1 MKDYLSDFFEHVM
14 LSLAAVA
21 MFVLAYGAS
30 FAVLYNLIS
39 FVLSKLGVSNKI
51 VIGVSLI
58 VISVVSLL
66 VCHGMKDMKT
76 RSENMAEPMFCIS
89 LLLFAL
95 GIFVCFFKVQLFY
108 NVDEIKQIKSDSYF
122 AGYDAGYE
130 AACNDSELY
139 SADDMEYRSNSSY
152 QDGYLN
158 GFDFG
163 FYAGWE
169 SCIDSNATDDAR
181 PSNAT
186 DIQSKAYQDVYNDGL
201 VQGWIYSDSE
211 SEWNRAEFLAD
222 IEQAVEPI
230 RSADEM
236 MEDFFDGNAD
246 GLDVDEVYSLVS
258 AGLRRLC
265 SALSV
270 D

>member
-30 FAVLYNLIS
+30 FAVLYNLMS
-39 FVLSKLGVSNKI
+39 FVFSKLGVSNKI

-58 VISVVSLL
+58 VISVVSLW

-95 GIFVCFFKVQLFY
+95 GIFVCFY
-108 NVDEIKQIKSDSYF
+108 NGRLGYGAEEIKNIKSESYF

-130 AACNDSELY
+130 SACNDSELY

-169 SCIDSNATDDAR
+169 SCIDSNATDDNR
-181 PSNAT
+181 PSNAA
-186 DIQSKAYQDVYNDGL
+186 DIQSKAYQDGYNDGL
-201 VQGWIYSDSE
+201 VQGWIYSDSD

-222 IEQAVEPI
+222 IKQAVEPI

-236 MEDFFDGNAD
+236 MEDFFDGDAD

-265 SALSV
+265 SALSI